1 MKIAILDDHELIRVG
16 IAGTLQSTPHTITI
30 SVPTAVQLFEALEA
44 GTPCDIV
51 LLDIL
56 MPDVNG
62 VEVAE
67 RLRNEYPDI
76 KIIVLSIDN
85 REFTLMQLLKIGM
98 DGFVSKSS
106 PLSDIPLA
114 IDSVANGVP
123 FYGRDIAILIRDITD
138 AKLNNKNIASLSK
151 REIEIIKAC
160 CDGLMGKEIADKEA
174 AGKAIIDV
182 CTTMTGSGTAEMI
195 GEYRGF
201 FISIA
206 YDGTKN
212 EYQMHLKGAMTHT
225 VVLGA
230 DVYGNVTRMDN
241 VIDGIAGKLKT
252 ASAELTETQVQ
263 MENAREEMKAPFAKE
278 DELKEKEARLKEL
291 NILLNMDQKDR
302 SLIDDTPEEDIP
314 DKPRPRGIER

>member
-16 IAGTLQSTPHTITI
+16 ISGTLQSTPHTITI

-56 MPDVNG
+56 MPDSNG
-62 VEVAE
+62 VDVAE
-67 RLRNEYPDI
+67 RLRREYPDI

-138 AKLNNKNIASLSK
+138 AKLNNRNIAALSK

-160 CDGLMGKEIADKEA
+160 CDGLMGKEIAEKFHISLRAVNSHKTNIFNKLGLNSSVEMVRF
-174 AGKAIIDV
+174 AI
-182 CTTMTGSGTAEMI
+182 E
-195 GEYRGF
+195 
-201 FISIA
+201 
-206 YDGTKN
+206 
-212 EYQMHLKGAMTHT
+212 H
-225 VVLGA
+225 
-230 DVYGNVTRMDN
+230 
-241 VIDGIAGKLKT
+241 GI
-252 ASAELTETQVQ
+252 
-263 MENAREEMKAPFAKE
+263 
-278 DELKEKEARLKEL
+278 
-291 NILLNMDQKDR
+291 I
-302 SLIDDTPEEDIP
+302 
-314 DKPRPRGIER
+314 